1 MSNESRRLILQLSE
15 SGRLHFRI
23 NRPYSSR
30 LTMFEE
36 FKIRA
41 EAVSAEVHRFA
52 TKAESVDFIVDF
64 LKSEGIADT
73 PRFGALWLDGSLLDS
88 LERSHLSDQ
97 VPGLRFDVTRELA
110 AEAKVGISQVD
121 WAVAQTGTLLVDAT
135 SIEQR
140 LVSSLPLVHIA
151 LVATD
156 RILPDMASAF
166 GKFDP
171 GRCGYLAAIT
181 GPSRTA
187 DIERVLT
194 IGVHGPKRLII
205 VFVDD
210 LGGVEKQ

>member
-1 MSNESRRLILQLSE
+1 
-15 SGRLHFRI
+15 
-23 NRPYSSR
+23 
-30 LTMFEE
+30 MFEE

-52 TKAESVDFIVDF
+52 SKVQSLDFITGF

-73 PRFGALWLDGSLLDS
+73 PHSGALWLDGSFLES
-88 LERSHLSDQ
+88 LEKSRLSDQ

-110 AEAKVGISQVD
+110 AKAKVGISQVD

-140 LVSSLPLVHIA
+140 LVSSLPLIHIA

-156 RILPDMASAF
+156 RIVPDMASAL

-171 GRCGYLAAIT
+171 GLCGYLAAIT

-210 LGGVEKQ
+210 LGEVEKQ